1 MGEMEGR
8 IGYQLKRAHQ
18 TFCQVVDEALR
29 QVGLTTSQYAVLG
42 FLEDTGALSSAELAR
57 RCYVTPQTM
66 NQLVAGLE
74 ARSLVHRVAHP
85 SHRRILPTSLTEQG
99 RRVVAAAHELVG
111 AVEAR
116 MTAEL
121 SEDERHQ
128 LTRLLDACATAL
140 VPTRSRDDR

>member
-1 MGEMEGR
+1 MEGR

-18 TFCQVVDEALR
+18 AFCQVVDDALR
-29 QVGLTTSQYAVLG
+29 QVGLTTAQYAVLG
-42 FLEDTGALSSAELAR
+42 FLEDAGALSNAELAR

-74 ARSLVHRVAHP
+74 ARSLVQRSAHP
-85 SHRRILPTSLTEQG
+85 THGRILPTNLTEQG
-99 RRVVAAAHELVG
+99 RRLAAQAHERVG
-111 AVEAR
+111 AVESR
-116 MTAEL
+116 MTVEL

-140 VPTRSRDDR
+140 TTRR

>member
-1 MGEMEGR
+1 MEGR

-18 TFCQVVDEALR
+18 AFCQVVDDALR
-29 QVGLTTSQYAVLG
+29 QVGLTTAQYAVLG
-42 FLEDTGALSSAELAR
+42 FLEDAGALSNAELAR

-66 NQLVAGLE
+66 NQLLAGLE
-74 ARSLVHRVAHP
+74 ARGIVQRSAHP
-85 SHRRILPTSLTEQG
+85 SHGRILPTSLTRQG
-99 RRVVAAAHELVG
+99 RQLIAQAHTRVG

-128 LTRLLDACATAL
+128 LTRLLEVCATAL
-140 VPTRSRDDR
+140 TPTAARR

>member
-1 MGEMEGR
+1 MEGR

-18 TFCQVVDEALR
+18 AFCQVVDDALR
-29 QVGLTTSQYAVLG
+29 QVGLTTAQYAVLG
-42 FLEDTGALSSAELAR
+42 FLEDADALSSAELAR

-74 ARSLVHRVAHP
+74 ARGVIRRAAHP
-85 SHRRILPTSLTEQG
+85 SHGRILQTSLTEQG
-99 RRVVAAAHELVG
+99 RRLVAQAHERVG

-116 MTAEL
+116 MTAGL

-140 VPTRSRDDR
+140 TPTGSRH

>member
-1 MGEMEGR
+1 MEGR

-18 TFCQVVDEALR
+18 AFCQVVDDALR
-29 QVGLTTSQYAVLG
+29 QVGLTTAQYAVLG
-42 FLEDTGALSSAELAR
+42 FLEDAGTLSSAELAR

-66 NQLVAGLE
+66 NQIVASLE
-74 ARSLVHRVAHP
+74 ARGILQRSAHP
-85 SHRRILPTSLTEQG
+85 SHGRILLTSLTAQG
-99 RRVVAAAHELVG
+99 HRLVAQAHERVG
-111 AVEAR
+111 AVESR

-140 VPTRSRDDR
+140 TPTGTRH